1 VIGSDESVNT
11 EECAITNGTLTCD
24 VGTLASGS
32 SIAVTITGLTPV
44 ESCGPITNTATVSSI
59 NWSGQVQLAAE
70 TSASATMPMN
80 CPVEI
85 VKTGGADGTTLL
97 AGACFTL
104 TAGETVYGPVC
115 TNEAGETRFE
125 MIPVGEYTLTE
136 TTTPAGHLTMAPRQ
150 VTVAYG
156 EILTLELVNE
166 RIPDGELKLLKI
178 WCKSDKAKA
187 PLFEVVNAGNFAP
200 DKGCWRGTEMT
211 FEISGGRLSG
221 SVTIVTDRDGEFAIV
236 LEEGTY
242 TITEVGTGASATVEV
257 LAQETTYV
265 KVTNYDQKKPGPT
278 PTPEPKP
285 TEPIGQLPDTGT
297 GMGGGSMSALLAM
310 LALIVLAAGGMLAT
324 QGRRRT
330 RG

>member
-1 VIGSDESVNT
+1 
-11 EECAITNGTLTCD
+11 
-24 VGTLASGS
+24 
-32 SIAVTITGLTPV
+32 
-44 ESCGPITNTATVSSI
+44 
-59 NWSGQVQLAAE
+59 
-70 TSASATMPMN
+70 MN

-136 TTTPAGHLTMAPRQ
+136 TTTPDGHLTMAPRQ

-178 WCKSDKAKA
+178 WCKADKAKA
-187 PLFEVVNAGNFAP
+187 PLFEVVDANGFGPAK
-200 DKGCWRGTEMT
+200 DCWRGTEVS
-211 FEISGGRLSG
+211 FVISGGNLTAPITMITNRN
-221 SVTIVTDRDGEFAIV
+221 GEFSLI

-242 TITEVGTGASATVEV
+242 TITEVVTGASATVEV
-257 LAQETTYV
+257 FAQATTYV
-265 KVTNYDQKKPGPT
+265 TVTNYDQKKPGPT

-297 GMGGGSMSALLAM
+297 GIGGGSMSALLAM

-324 QGRRRT
+324 QARRRT